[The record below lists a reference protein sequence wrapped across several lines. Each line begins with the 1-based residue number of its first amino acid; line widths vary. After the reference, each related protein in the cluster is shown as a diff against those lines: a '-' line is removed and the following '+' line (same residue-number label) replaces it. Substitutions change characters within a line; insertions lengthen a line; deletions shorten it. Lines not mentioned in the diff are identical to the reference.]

1 MRNIA
6 FIVSF
11 TILFHASYQGFV
23 GTRPDQEENVIEDF
37 ASTEENLYS
46 DSTPPTSPITEATEV
61 VIENNFE
68 DSRKDEEEPFETT
81 TEALGLVT
89 FKAVKKR
96 SVDTDED
103 EVNVEGEIDTDA
115 DGTFIQDP
123 FPSKVELEESQNV
136 AASSSTEE
144 NMSSAPRSEETVSHE
159 SEQTWNSRQA
169 GNIPYCIPL
178 DKEERGLQ
186 TGLGWAAATA
196 ILIFAFSNTV
206 IVGATLV
213 ISYILYQVVITAL
226 AVMAPGVAAVFVKF
240 GSLFHFF

>member
-6 FIVSF
+6 FIVSLT
-11 TILFHASYQGFV
+11 TIFHAGHQGFV
-23 GTRPDQEENVIEDF
+23 GTRAEQEDFVTEDF

-46 DSTPPTSPITEATEV
+46 DSTTPSNLVTEASTEV
-61 VIENNFE
+61 AIDFSIE
-68 DSRKDEEEPFETT
+68 DSINVNDEEETYEARTETIVLHR
-81 TEALGLVT
+81 AM
-89 FKAVKKR
+89 KKR
-96 SVDTDED
+96 SLDTAKDDVVHDEGKI
-103 EVNVEGEIDTDA
+103 ES
-115 DGTFIQDP
+115 DGTFEQDP
-123 FPSKVELEESQNV
+123 FPSNIELEASDNNV
-136 AASSSTEE
+136 GASPTVVENLSTASS
-144 NMSSAPRSEETVSHE
+144 SEETVSQE
-159 SEQTWNSRQA
+159 SEQVWRS
-169 GNIPYCIPL
+169 GNPPHCIPL

-240 GSLFHFF
+240 ASLFHIF

>member
-6 FIVSF
+6 FLVSF

-46 DSTPPTSPITEATEV
+46 DSTPPTSPVTEATEV
-61 VIENNFE
+61 VIEDNFE
-68 DSRKDEEEPFETT
+68 DSKKDEEEPFETT

-103 EVNVEGEIDTDA
+103 EVNVEGEIDTD
-115 DGTFIQDP
+115 GTFIQDP
-123 FPSKVELEESQNV
+123 FPSNVELEETEYV
-136 AASSSTEE
+136 GASSLEE
-144 NMSSAPRSEETVSHE
+144 NLSSTPRSEETGSHE
-159 SEQTWNSRQA
+159 SEQTWRSGQT